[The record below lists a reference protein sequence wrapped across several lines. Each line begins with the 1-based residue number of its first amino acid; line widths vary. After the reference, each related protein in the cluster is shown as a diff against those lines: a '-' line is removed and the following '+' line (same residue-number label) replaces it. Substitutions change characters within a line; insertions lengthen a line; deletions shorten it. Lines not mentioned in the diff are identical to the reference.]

1 MTGDIGI
8 LRTGRP
14 KTPSEMLKLH
24 AGPLTLTWD
33 HGAVRWVRLG
43 RHELLREIYVAV
55 RDAHWGT
62 VPGTMRDFRLR
73 QRDDAFELSCVWRH
87 TEGDV
92 DFQWTSRIEGKRNGT
107 LRFEMD
113 GEVLSTYPSNRTGCC
128 LLHPAEV
135 AGQPCRLETVD
146 GERSEGNWPL
156 AVSPHQPFLYM
167 RSIAHQVA
175 DDLWAKVTY
184 EGGVFEME
192 DQRNW
197 TDASFKSYA
206 PPLIREDLPL
216 TLHKGY
222 KLRQA
227 ITLTLEGKVKA
238 VRAEAEDRPGRID
251 LSRGIGTRLP
261 KLGVSICSQP
271 LTLTETELE
280 RLRALNLH
288 HLRVE
293 LPLHHSDWPQ
303 RLERATREARALGI
317 GIEAALAVD
326 VNAEQQFEALAK
338 VVATLSPPVWAWMLF
353 RKADV
358 RPVSSKVLALAR
370 ETLQPHTPEALIG
383 SGSAVDYVEINRKHP
398 PAEADLVSYGLC
410 PQVHAFDDA
419 SLMETPPTQATLAHD
434 ARRII
439 GSRPQLVSPITLRRR
454 FEPVFQDY
462 PATPGLDGEELV
474 AQIAPR
480 QAALIGAAW
489 TLLSIKYLAESS
501 VDYATYYETAGWL
514 GLQDAANGPEPPE
527 AFHRPQDGVYPPYVI
542 LAWLAQHQD
551 PWVREVMALPGS
563 PVQGIALAQKRDIS
577 LILAN
582 STPDA
587 QRVTLPYGASWHVRQ
602 RLNEAT
608 IERAMLHSDVF
619 LAAEPHVAAVGEV
632 TLAPYECVYLETRI

>member
-14 KTPSEMLKLH
+14 ATPSEMLQLR

-43 RHELLREIYVAV
+43 QHELLREIYVAV

-62 VPGTMRDFRLR
+62 VPGAMRDFRLK
-73 QRDDAFELSCVWRH
+73 QRDDAFALSCVWRH
-87 TEGDV
+87 REEAI

-113 GEVLSTYPSNRTGCC
+113 GEVLSTYASNRTGCC

-135 AGQPCRLETVD
+135 AGQPCRLQTVD

-156 AVSPHQPFLYM
+156 AVSAHQPFLNM

-175 DDLWAKVTY
+175 DGLWAKVTF

-216 TLHKGY
+216 TLRAGD
-222 KLRQA
+222 KLHQV
-227 ITLTLEGKVKA
+227 ITLTLEGKPTA
-238 VRAEAEDRPGRID
+238 VRAEADDQPGRID

-261 KLGVSICSQP
+261 KLGVSISSQP
-271 LTLTETELE
+271 LTLTDDELE
-280 RLRALNLH
+280 RLRALKLH

-303 RLERATREARALGI
+303 RLERATLEAKALGI
-317 GIEAALAVD
+317 GLEAALAVD
-326 VNAEQQFEALAK
+326 LNAEEQLEALAE
-338 VVATLSPPVWAWMLF
+338 VAETLSPPVWAWMLF
-353 RKADV
+353 RKADA
-358 RPVSSKVLALAR
+358 RPVSSAVLVQAR
-370 ETLQPHTPEALIG
+370 ELLQPNTPDALFG
-383 SGSAVDYVEINRKHP
+383 SGSAVDYVEINRAHP
-398 PAEADLVSYGLC
+398 PVEADLVSYGLC

-419 SLMETPPTQATLAHD
+419 SLMETPPTQATLALD

-462 PATPGLDGEELV
+462 PATPGPDGAQLV

-480 QAALIGAAW
+480 QVALIGAAW
-489 TLLSIKYLAESS
+489 TVLSIKNLAESG
-501 VDYATYYETAGWL
+501 VDYATYFETAGWL
-514 GLQDAANGPEPPE
+514 GLQDAADGPEPPE
-527 AFHRPQDGVYPPYVI
+527 AFHRPEGGVYPPYLI
-542 LAWLAQHQD
+542 LAWLAEHQD
-551 PWVREVMALPGS
+551 PWVRQVMALPGA

-582 STPDA
+582 SSPDT
-587 QRVTLPYGASWHVRQ
+587 QRVTLPYGESWHVRQ
-602 RLNEAT
+602 RLNEKT
-608 IERAMLHSDVF
+608 VERAMFHSDVF
-619 LAAEPHVAAVGEV
+619 LAAEPHVAATGEV